1 MSVQTFT
8 IGTEIDTYRLI
19 LRRRSVQ
26 GFVIEWYTGVNPEVS
41 LDGQTI
47 QVIIGDRDNPVA
59 IYETEAQ
66 ANTCVFSL
74 DEEQTDLAFNL
85 YDGLIIRKNAG
96 GESALVNLR
105 VEVGPS

>member
-1 MSVQTFT
+1 MTTFT

-26 GFVIEWYTGVNPEVS
+26 GFVIEWFEGSQPMSS
-41 LDGQTI
+41 LDGQKI
-47 QVIIGDRDNPVA
+47 QVIIGDRTTPTKV
-59 IYETEAQ
+59 YETEAQ
-66 ANTCVFSL
+66 GNTCVFSL
-74 DEEQTDLAFNL
+74 DEDDTDFPFNL
-85 YDGLIIRKNAG
+85 YDGLILRKNAG